1 MSAPLSPAQL
11 EAITRLDREQ
21 RLELIEL
28 LEERQRREA
37 QRLFYRLYPEEDT
50 PWTGPSIMGGL
61 MQPGQVIY
69 ARHKYPRHME
79 FLAAGAEYRERCM
92 MAANRIGKTFS
103 VGGFETACHL
113 TGLYPDWWEGK
124 RFEQPISAWAAG
136 DTYETTRDILQ
147 LTLLGEVGWE
157 GARKVMDGRG
167 IIPGE
172 LLGGCT
178 WRSGVQNLVDTIEI
192 RHVTGGVSKLALKSY
207 DQGRKA
213 FQGTGRHVC
222 IAEGELVQM
231 ADGTL
236 RAIEDV
242 CPGDQVLTVTIRGE
256 VAARRV
262 AGVHDN
268 GERECVTLAPQHGAP
283 MILTPDHEVFSGY
296 TLQNKA
302 RADSVDKVA
311 QPRPGTFWPTPS
323 VDLPD
328 AWYVWAGLVVSDG
341 SILQRKVTNQDE
353 ATMER
358 AIAMLPANAR
368 VRRKDYSAQSRH
380 VPDWFLYWDDF
391 WAAMP
396 VEAAASE
403 KMIPDWVLRSSQE
416 KARTFLRWLYFGD
429 GWANG
434 KSIVYATTSRNLST
448 QLVVLLNRLGIRA
461 TVHVR
466 RSTKWAEQY
475 WVAISRSSD
484 VLTFAQE
491 IGIEGKG
498 EALSAVVAEA
508 ERREAAKAQRGAHFR
523 KSTETG
529 SYWRERNDRARL
541 KASKVRSVEPAGKRR
556 VYDLSVEGEHRF
568 LVGLNLVSNCWLDE
582 EPPMDVYN
590 EVLIRTATTG
600 GIILLTFTPLSGLSE
615 VVLSF
620 LPSDQRP
627 AEAA

>member
-11 EAITRLDREQ
+11 QAITRLDREQ

-69 ARHKYPRHME
+69 ARHKYPRHLE

-147 LTLLGEVGWE
+147 LTLLGEVGWD

-172 LLGGCT
+172 LLGSCT

-213 FQGTGRHVC
+213 FQGTGR
-222 IAEGELVQM
+222 
-231 ADGTL
+231 
-236 RAIEDV
+236 
-242 CPGDQVLTVTIRGE
+242 QVI
-256 VAARRV
+256 
-262 AGVHDN
+262 
-268 GERECVTLAPQHGAP
+268 
-283 MILTPDHEVFSGY
+283 
-296 TLQNKA
+296 
-302 RADSVDKVA
+302 
-311 QPRPGTFWPTPS
+311 
-323 VDLPD
+323 
-328 AWYVWAGLVVSDG
+328 
-341 SILQRKVTNQDE
+341 
-353 ATMER
+353 
-358 AIAMLPANAR
+358 
-368 VRRKDYSAQSRH
+368 
-380 VPDWFLYWDDF
+380 
-391 WAAMP
+391 
-396 VEAAASE
+396 
-403 KMIPDWVLRSSQE
+403 
-416 KARTFLRWLYFGD
+416 
-429 GWANG
+429 
-434 KSIVYATTSRNLST
+434 
-448 QLVVLLNRLGIRA
+448 
-461 TVHVR
+461 
-466 RSTKWAEQY
+466 
-475 WVAISRSSD
+475 
-484 VLTFAQE
+484 
-491 IGIEGKG
+491 
-498 EALSAVVAEA
+498 
-508 ERREAAKAQRGAHFR
+508 
-523 KSTETG
+523 
-529 SYWRERNDRARL
+529 
-541 KASKVRSVEPAGKRR
+541 
-556 VYDLSVEGEHRF
+556 
-568 LVGLNLVSNCWLDE
+568 WLDE

-590 EVLIRTATTG
+590 ECLIRTATTG